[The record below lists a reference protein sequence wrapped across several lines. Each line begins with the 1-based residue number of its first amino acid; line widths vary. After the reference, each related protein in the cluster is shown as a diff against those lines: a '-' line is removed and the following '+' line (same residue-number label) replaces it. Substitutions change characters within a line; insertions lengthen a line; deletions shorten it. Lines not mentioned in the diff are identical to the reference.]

1 MIYLFHFFI
10 VDNAKRRE
18 QKKSDDSYS
27 DQMPLLNKRIG
38 YPLMVNSRSEYGVH
52 FNRPKSDIN
61 KAQFDEDISYTNKN
75 KHKLLS
81 KLEQKEQTKKSL
93 QGGWKIR
100 SSKTDKQKRKIGSLK
115 GKEYKSSCCK
125 NKAFKSSEKSFLKN
139 SILHR
144 KQNPFSKQTNRHPP
158 SITFPTDD
166 ANEMEGS
173 NVVLDNQYMH
183 HHYING

>member
-1 MIYLFHFFI
+1 
-10 VDNAKRRE
+10 
-18 QKKSDDSYS
+18 
-27 DQMPLLNKRIG
+27 MPLLNKRIG
-38 YPLMVNSRSEYGVH
+38 YPLMVNSRSEYGVY
-52 FNRPKSDIN
+52 FNHPKSEIN
-61 KAQFDEDISYTNKN
+61 KAQFDEDISYSNKN

-139 SILHR
+139 NILHR
-144 KQNPFSKQTNRHPP
+144 KQNPFSKQTNRRPP
-158 SITFPTDD
+158 SITFLTDD

-173 NVVLDNQYMH
+173 NAVLDNQYMH
-183 HHYING
+183 HHYIKGLLEFYLHQNNYDHLFLSLDFKLLQ